1 MSRHSEIITSGPV
14 TIETY
19 LDGQRS
25 PGQGPDVVV
34 LPSYGRDGGEDFD
47 ALAAALA
54 SAGHRVLR
62 PQPRGIASS
71 TGPMQA
77 VTMED
82 LADDVAA
89 VIDQLGHAPAVVLGH
104 AFGNF
109 VARVL
114 ATNHPDRV
122 DAVILAA
129 ASGRNVD
136 PEVNSAPFRA
146 GDPSLPDS
154 ERLAALRLA
163 FFAPG
168 HDPSIWLSGWYPE
181 TLTMQHGAVKRLDP
195 TPYWGAGDAP
205 ILEIIAENDP
215 FHAPEEWGD
224 LRAELGDRVTTTV
237 IQAAS
242 HALFPEQPDAVAE
255 TIIGYL
261 QRMPERDRVDA

>member
-1 MSRHSEIITSGPV
+1 MNRHSEIIANGPV
-14 TIETY
+14 RVETY

-25 PGQGPDVVV
+25 PGRGQDVVV

-47 ALAAALA
+47 ALAIALA
-54 SAGHRVLR
+54 AAGHRVLR
-62 PQPRGIASS
+62 PQPRRIAGS

-82 LADDVAA
+82 LADDAAA
-89 VIDQLGHAPAVVLGH
+89 VIEQLGHTPAVVLGH

-114 ATNHPDRV
+114 ATNHPDKV
-122 DAVILAA
+122 AAVILAA
-129 ASGRNVD
+129 ASGRSVD
-136 PEVNSAPFRA
+136 SEVNSAPFRA
-146 GDPSLPDS
+146 GDLTLPDS
-154 ERLAALRLA
+154 ERLAALQLA

-168 HDPSIWLSGWYPE
+168 HDPSIWLSGWYPK
-181 TLTMQHGAVKRLDP
+181 TLAMQHEAVKRLNP
-195 TPYWGAGDAP
+195 APYWAAGDVP
-205 ILEIIAENDP
+205 ILEIIAEHDP
-215 FHAPEEWGD
+215 FHARDEWGD

-237 IQAAS
+237 IEAAS

-261 QRMPERDRVDA
+261 NRMPERDRVGA

>member
-1 MSRHSEIITSGPV
+1 MNRHSEIITSGPV

-19 LDGQRS
+19 LDGRRS
-25 PGQGPDVVV
+25 SDRGSDVVV

-54 SAGHRVLR
+54 TAGQRVLR
-62 PQPRGIASS
+62 PQPRGIAGS

-114 ATNHPDRV
+114 ATNHPDKV
-122 DAVILAA
+122 AAVILAA
-129 ASGRNVD
+129 ASGRTVD

-146 GDPSLPDS
+146 GDPTLPDS

-181 TLTMQHGAVKRLDP
+181 TLTMQHEAVKRLNP
-195 TPYWGAGDAP
+195 APYWAAGDAP
-205 ILEIIAENDP
+205 ILEIIAQHDP
-215 FHAPEEWGD
+215 FHARDEWGD
-224 LRAELGDRVTTTV
+224 LQAALGDRVTTTV
-237 IQAAS
+237 IEDAG

-261 QRMPERDRVDA
+261 NRMPERDHIGA